1 MQGAPD
7 LKIEFLAATRPE
19 KVGDSAKDKVSGSK
33 APQVKQAFSPSNGS
47 RHVLKSRTPKEDSL
61 MAIKAQPFSS
71 SVEDTK
77 KNLNMSLEASSA
89 YPSTSLFDHQGS
101 SKTSINIDTQH
112 INVSLT

>member
-1 MQGAPD
+1 VQGAPD

-19 KVGDSAKDKVSGSK
+19 KVVDGAKDKVSGSK
-33 APQVKQAFSPSNGS
+33 APQVKQAFSPSNSS

-77 KNLNMSLEASSA
+77 KKLNLSIEASSA
-89 YPSTSLFDHQGS
+89 HPPTSLFDQGS

>member
-1 MQGAPD
+1 
-7 LKIEFLAATRPE
+7 
-19 KVGDSAKDKVSGSK
+19 
-33 APQVKQAFSPSNGS
+33 
-47 RHVLKSRTPKEDSL
+47 

-77 KNLNMSLEASSA
+77 KNLNLSLEASSA
-89 YPSTSLFDHQGS
+89 HPSTSLFDHQGT

>member
-1 MQGAPD
+1 MQGSID
-7 LKIEFLAATRPE
+7 LQIEFLAATRPE
-19 KVGDSAKDKVSGSK
+19 KIGEGSKEKVSGGK
-33 APQVKQAFSPSNGS
+33 APQVKQAFSPGNSS

-77 KNLNMSLEASSA
+77 KNLNLSIEASSA
-89 YPSTSLFDHQGS
+89 YPPTSLFDQGS